1 MNKKIIAKAVFI
13 LLLTT
18 GMCRACEC
26 AKSSVGSE
34 QEKIDANTVDGLL
47 KLLHRKTKTLKSYE
61 GKIEYLISQPLFD
74 SNSLRK
80 GVLYY
85 QKSDGKSALRIN
97 FETLK
102 QDDDAEQRYIQH
114 YVFDGLWCTDI
125 DYQFDG
131 AWLTCIDYEIKTVK
145 CYQLA
150 EPNEPNKPMDAFDLV
165 SKNLPI
171 VGFTKVENLKK
182 QFEIQLIEQNKEHSS
197 VIPAKA
203 GIQDL
208 AHLHL
213 KVKPDSVYKEDYT
226 SIDFWI
232 DKKLYLPAKIVAVN
246 TEEDIYQIKFLK
258 PAVNKTIDRK
268 VFEIEI
274 SEGFDEPEIT
284 PLKKGK
290 KAN

>member
-13 LLLTT
+13 MLLTA

-26 AKSSVGSE
+26 TKSSVGAE

-47 KLLHRKTKTLKSYE
+47 KQLHRKTKTLKSYE

-85 QKSDGKSALRIN
+85 NKSEGKSALRIN

-102 QDDDAEQRYIQH
+102 QDDDEQQKYIVH
-114 YVFDGLWCTDI
+114 YILDGVWLTDI

-150 EPNEPNKPMDAFDLV
+150 EPNEPNKPMNAFDLV

-171 VGFTKVENLKK
+171 VGFTKVESLKK
-182 QFEIQLIEQNKEHSS
+182 QFEIKLFEPQKNESEN
-197 VIPAKA
+197 
-203 GIQDL
+203 L

-213 KVKPDSVYKEDYT
+213 KVKPGSVYKDDYS
-226 SIDFWI
+226 SIELWV

-246 TEEDIYQIKFLK
+246 TERDIYQIKFLK
-258 PAVNKTIDRK
+258 PAVNKKIDRK
-268 VFEIEI
+268 VFEIKI
-274 SEGFDEPEIT
+274 PEGFDEPEIN
-284 PLKKGK
+284 PLKKK
-290 KAN
+290 D